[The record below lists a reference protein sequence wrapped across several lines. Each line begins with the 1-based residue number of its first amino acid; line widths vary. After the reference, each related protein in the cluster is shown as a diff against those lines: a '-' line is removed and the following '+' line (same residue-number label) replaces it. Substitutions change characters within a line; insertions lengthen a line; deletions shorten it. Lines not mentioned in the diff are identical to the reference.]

1 MVSMARRR
9 NGEGKERLG
18 ERVRPAIIYPVRRIV
33 MKTLTIVALLL
44 LVPVLLSAC
53 NTVEGVGQDI
63 SARSRAVL
71 RAAE

>member
-1 MVSMARRR
+1 MVSMACCR
-9 NGEGKERLG
+9 NGKGKERLG
-18 ERVRPAIIYPVRRIV
+18 ERMRPAIIYPVRRIV
-33 MKTLTIVALLL
+33 MKTLMIVAFLM

-63 SARSRAVL
+63 SASSRAVQ